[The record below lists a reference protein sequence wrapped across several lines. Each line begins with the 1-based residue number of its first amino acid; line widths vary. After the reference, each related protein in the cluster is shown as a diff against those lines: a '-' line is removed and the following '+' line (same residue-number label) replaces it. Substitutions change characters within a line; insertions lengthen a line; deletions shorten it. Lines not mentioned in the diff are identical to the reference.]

1 MEENELYHY
10 GKKGMKWHQ
19 HIYQKQNGSLNR
31 LGRYKYE
38 RELARLKKEK
48 AVLRNKE
55 RTKKKLEKLD
65 ALRSEVD
72 AKRQNVGENT
82 KNHQQKPQE
91 KSIKQLSNQELRGKI
106 VRAQLEKPYSNLTKP
121 AERAKMNKAK
131 EFVGDVLE
139 RSGKN
144 IGTQFT
150 TYVMGTAVNKAF
162 ARVYGDNAIVNP
174 KKGQKDK

>member
-65 ALRSEVD
+65 TLRGEVD

-82 KNHQQKPQE
+82 KNHQQKPQK
-91 KSIKQLSNQELRGKI
+91 KSIKQLSNQELSDRI
-106 VRAQLEKPYSNLTKP
+106 ARAQLEEQYRDL
-121 AERAKMNKAK
+121 NKAK
-131 EFVGDVLE
+131 AFVVDVLE

-150 TYVMGTAVNKAF
+150 TYAMGTAVNKAF

>member
-65 ALRSEVD
+65 ALRGEVD

-82 KNHQQKPQE
+82 KNHQQ
-91 KSIKQLSNQELRGKI
+91 LSGKIVSGKI
-106 VRAQLEKPYSNLTKP
+106 VRAQLEKPYSDLTKP

-131 EFVGDVLE
+131 AFVGDVLE

-144 IGTQFT
+144 IGTQFA

>member
-65 ALRSEVD
+65 TLRSEVD

-82 KNHQQKPQE
+82 KNHQQKI
-91 KSIKQLSNQELRGKI
+91 IKGKI
-106 VRAQLEKPYSNLTKP
+106 VRAQLEKPYSDLTKP
-121 AERAKMNKAK
+121 SEHAKMDKAK
-131 EFVGDVLE
+131 AFVGDVLE

-144 IGTQFT
+144 IGTQFA

>member
-1 MEENELYHY
+1 M
-10 GKKGMKWHQ
+10 
-19 HIYQKQNGSLNR
+19 
-31 LGRYKYE
+31 
-38 RELARLKKEK
+38 
-48 AVLRNKE
+48 
-55 RTKKKLEKLD
+55 
-65 ALRSEVD
+65 
-72 AKRQNVGENT
+72 
-82 KNHQQKPQE
+82 
-91 KSIKQLSNQELRGKI
+91 SNQELRGKI